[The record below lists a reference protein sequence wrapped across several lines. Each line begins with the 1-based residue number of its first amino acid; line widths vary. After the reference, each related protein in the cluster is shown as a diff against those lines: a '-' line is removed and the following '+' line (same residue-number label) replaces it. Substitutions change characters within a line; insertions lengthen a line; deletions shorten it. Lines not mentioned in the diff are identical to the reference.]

1 MSRICQCPNALPLYI
16 SQNGKKLKSFNSFII
31 SVTGLNTEIEIL
43 KILENNARV
52 SNREIAD
59 MLNISVEEVEKTI
72 EKLENEGVIL
82 KYKTLINWE
91 KVGVEEVYAII
102 DVRVNLTREKGYD
115 DIAKRIA
122 KFPEVHAVRL
132 VSGDYD
138 FQVVVK
144 GKSLK
149 DISFFVADKIS
160 TIPEVRDT
168 VTHFLLRT
176 YKEEGVLMF
185 KDEEDRRLAIVP

>member
-1 MSRICQCPNALPLYI
+1 MND
-16 SQNGKKLKSFNSFII
+16 KVFE
-31 SVTGLNTEIEIL
+31 VL
-43 KILENNARV
+43 KILSENSKV
-52 SNREIAD
+52 TPREISQ
-59 MLNISVEEVEKTI
+59 MTGFSEEEVEEI
-72 EKLENEGVIL
+72 ICREEENGVIL

-91 KVGVEEVYAII
+91 KAGEELVFAVI
-102 DVRVNLTREKGYD
+102 DVNVTLSREKGYD

-144 GKSLK
+144 GKNLK
-149 DISFFVADKIS
+149 EVAFFVAEKIS

-168 VTHFLLRT
+168 VTHFLLRS
-176 YKEEGVLMF
+176 YKEEGVLLF
-185 KDEEDRRLAIVP
+185 SDEEDRRLAIVP

>member
-1 MSRICQCPNALPLYI
+1 
-16 SQNGKKLKSFNSFII
+16 
-31 SVTGLNTEIEIL
+31 LNRELEIL
-43 KILENNARV
+43 RILENNSRISAK
-52 SNREIAD
+52 EIAE
-59 MLNISVEEVEKTI
+59 MLNMSVEEVEETI
-72 EKLENEGVIL
+72 KKLEDEGVIL

-91 KVGVEEVYAII
+91 KAGVEEVYAII

-144 GKSLK
+144 GRSLK
-149 DISFFVADKIS
+149 DISFFIAEKIS

-176 YKEEGVLMF
+176 YKEEGELLF

>member
-1 MSRICQCPNALPLYI
+1 MEKA
-16 SQNGKKLKSFNSFII
+16 
-31 SVTGLNTEIEIL
+31 EEIL
-43 KILENNARV
+43 RILEGNARLSTKEISDMIGIDEEKV
-52 SNREIAD
+52 KNVISRLEREQI
-59 MLNISVEEVEKTI
+59 
-72 EKLENEGVIL
+72 IL

-91 KVGVEEVYAII
+91 KFGVEEVYAII

-149 DISFFVADKIS
+149 EISFFIAEKIS

-168 VTHFLLRT
+168 VTHFVLRT
-176 YKEEGVLMF
+176 YKEEGVLLF
-185 KDEEDRRLAIVP
+185 EDEEDRRLAIVP

>member
-1 MSRICQCPNALPLYI
+1 MERA
-16 SQNGKKLKSFNSFII
+16 
-31 SVTGLNTEIEIL
+31 EEIL
-43 KILENNARV
+43 KILEDNAKV
-52 SNREIAD
+52 SPKEIAEILD
-59 MLNISVEEVEKTI
+59 LKEEEVEELIK
-72 EKLENEGVIL
+72 KLEGEKIIL
-82 KYKTLINWE
+82 KYKTLVNWE
-91 KVGVEEVYAII
+91 KLGVEEVYAII

-132 VSGDYD
+132 VSGEYD

-149 DISFFVADKIS
+149 DIAFFVAEKIS

-168 VTHFLLRT
+168 VTHFVLRT
-176 YKEEGVLMF
+176 YKEEGVLLF
-185 KDEEDRRLAIVP
+185 EDEEDRRLAIVP

>member
-1 MSRICQCPNALPLYI
+1 
-16 SQNGKKLKSFNSFII
+16 
-31 SVTGLNTEIEIL
+31 VTGLNTEIEIL

>member
-1 MSRICQCPNALPLYI
+1 MSH
-16 SQNGKKLKSFNSFII
+16 
-31 SVTGLNTEIEIL
+31 EIEIL
-43 KILENNARV
+43 RLLENNGRLNP
-52 SNREIAD
+52 SEISE
-59 MLNISVEEVEKTI
+59 MLNIEEDEVERIIKKFEEDGT
-72 EKLENEGVIL
+72 IL
-82 KYKTLINWE
+82 KYKAIVDWE
-91 KVGVEEVYAII
+91 KAGVEEVYAII

-138 FQVVVK
+138 FQVVVR
-144 GKSLK
+144 GRSLK
-149 DISFFVADKIS
+149 DISFFIAEKIS

-176 YKEEGVLMF
+176 YKEEGVLLF
-185 KDEEDRRLAIVP
+185 EDDEDRRLAIVP

>member
-1 MSRICQCPNALPLYI
+1 MNREL
-16 SQNGKKLKSFNSFII
+16 
-31 SVTGLNTEIEIL
+31 EIL
-43 KILENNARV
+43 KILEKNSRI
-52 SNREIAD
+52 SNREIAE
-59 MLNISVEEVEKTI
+59 MLNISQEEVEEIIK
-72 EKLENEGVIL
+72 KLEDDGVIL
-82 KYKTLINWE
+82 RYKTLINWE
-91 KVGVEEVYAII
+91 KAGIEEVYAII

-144 GKSLK
+144 GRSLK
-149 DISFFVADKIS
+149 DISFFIAEKIS

-176 YKEEGVLMF
+176 YKEEGELLF

>member
-1 MSRICQCPNALPLYI
+1 MSR
-16 SQNGKKLKSFNSFII
+16 
-31 SVTGLNTEIEIL
+31 EIEIL
-43 KILENNARV
+43 KILENNSRIS
-52 SNREIAD
+52 SNEIAE
-59 MLNISVEEVEKTI
+59 MLNMDVREVEEIIKKYEDD
-72 EKLENEGVIL
+72 GVIL

-91 KVGVEEVYAII
+91 KAGVEEVYAII
-102 DVRVNLTREKGYD
+102 DVRVNLSREKGYD

-132 VSGDYD
+132 VSGEYD

-149 DISFFVADKIS
+149 DISFFIAEKIS

-168 VTHFLLRT
+168 NTHFLLRT
-176 YKEEGVLMF
+176 YKEEGALLF
-185 KDEEDRRLAIVP
+185 EDEEDRRLAIVP

>member
-1 MSRICQCPNALPLYI
+1 
-16 SQNGKKLKSFNSFII
+16 
-31 SVTGLNTEIEIL
+31 LNHEIEIL
-43 KILENNARV
+43 RLLENNSRLDSA
-52 SNREIAD
+52 EIAE
-59 MLNISVEEVEKTI
+59 MLNVDRGEVERIIRKF
-72 EKLENEGVIL
+72 EDDGVIL
-82 KYKTLINWE
+82 RYKAIIDWE
-91 KVGVEEVYAII
+91 KAGVEEVYAII

-149 DISFFVADKIS
+149 EISFFIAEKIS

-176 YKEEGVLMF
+176 YKEEGVILF
-185 KDEEDRRLAIVP
+185 EDDEDRRLAIVP

>member
-1 MSRICQCPNALPLYI
+1 MI
-16 SQNGKKLKSFNSFII
+16 KKLE
-31 SVTGLNTEIEIL
+31 GE
-43 KILENNARV
+43 KI
-52 SNREIAD
+52 
-59 MLNISVEEVEKTI
+59 
-72 EKLENEGVIL
+72 IL
-82 KYKTLINWE
+82 KYKTLVNWE
-91 KVGVEEVYAII
+91 KLGVEEVYAII

-132 VSGDYD
+132 VSGEYD

-149 DISFFVADKIS
+149 DIAFFVAEKIS

-168 VTHFLLRT
+168 VTHFVLRT
-176 YKEEGVLMF
+176 YKEEGVLLF
-185 KDEEDRRLAIVP
+185 EDEEDRRLAIVP

>member
-1 MSRICQCPNALPLYI
+1 
-16 SQNGKKLKSFNSFII
+16 
-31 SVTGLNTEIEIL
+31 LNHEIEIL
-43 KILENNARV
+43 KLLE
-52 SNREIAD
+52 SNSKLTPSEISE
-59 MLNISVEEVEKTI
+59 MLNMERGEVERIVKKF
-72 EKLENEGVIL
+72 EDDGVIL
-82 KYKTLINWE
+82 KYKAIVDWE
-91 KVGVEEVYAII
+91 KAGVEEVYAII

-138 FQVVVK
+138 FQVVVR
-144 GKSLK
+144 GRSLK
-149 DISFFVADKIS
+149 DISFFIAEKIS

-176 YKEEGVLMF
+176 YKEEGVILF
-185 KDEEDRRLAIVP
+185 EDDEDRRLAIVP